1 MVIYYKVNK
10 LIIQIHKMKFELNSA
25 LEKDSIFIAELALSQ
40 ARLIDNN
47 DYPWIILVPRLPNIT
62 EITDLAPEEYSL
74 LNQEIRKVAKIMQS
88 EFSPD
93 KLNIAMIGNMVPQL
107 HVHIIARFK
116 NDKLFPKPV
125 WGCEFMPYRDEEAKE
140 RIRVIIDR
148 LTKYSRLP

>member
-1 MVIYYKVNK
+1 
-10 LIIQIHKMKFELNSA
+10 MKFELNST
-25 LEKDSIFIAELALSQ
+25 LEKDSILITELTLCQ
-40 ARLIDNN
+40 ARLINN
-47 DYPWIILVPRLPNIT
+47 SDYPWVILVPQLANIT
-62 EITDLAPEEYSL
+62 EITDLSAAEYNT

-125 WGCEFMPYRDEEAKE
+125 WGCEFTPYKDEEAKE
-140 RIRVIIDR
+140 RLGVISKN
-148 LTKYSRLP
+148 L